1 MGMSS
6 IIMPMFELA
15 VELEGDSASVSALA
29 GSLHDDQ
36 FELPGHIV
44 ADLDCR
50 CEAEGTKVTI
60 LIEALTVEA
69 V

>member
-1 MGMSS
+1 
-6 IIMPMFELA
+6 MFELA
-15 VELEGDSASVSALA
+15 VELEGVSASVFVLA
-29 GSLHDDQ
+29 GSLHEDQ

-50 CEAEGTKVTI
+50 CETEGTKVTVMV
-60 LIEALTVEA
+60 EALTVEA